1 MNAVPGSSGGWKG
14 RISLFLA
21 AQTVSLFGSSLVQ
34 YAIIWHITLS
44 TLSGSMMTIS
54 TVCGFFPQIAISLF
68 AGVWIDRHSRK
79 RMIILADGA
88 IALSTLTVA
97 LLFLAGYRELWLLF
111 AVLAVRSAGT
121 GIQTP
126 AVNAL
131 IPQLVPPEKLMRV
144 NGIYSTISSLM
155 MFLSPAAS
163 AAILSV
169 AALEATFFIDI
180 VTAAAGIGILLFLA
194 VPALPGTGEKR
205 KTSNWEDIREGFRYL
220 RNHALIRRLLVF
232 LFALMVSISPA
243 AFLTP
248 LLVGRSFGDEVWRL
262 SASEMTFSAGAAAGG
277 LLIAAWGGFSSKVRT
292 TVFAGSLYGLFMIG
306 IGAAPLFWLYLA
318 ANFMIGVT
326 MPCFNA
332 PLTALLQEKVEPE
345 MHGRVFSLVQVSNS
359 CALPLGMVLFG
370 PLADFFPV
378 QALLVLAGG
387 LVVALSAFAF
397 RDRRFSA

>member
-397 RDRRFSA
+397 RDRRFAA